1 MKIFNMRALS
11 LIEVQQEVHS
21 LLNSNNYDVT
31 AINKLNQNLSDYKN
45 DSRVLNSNILIHKEI
60 VELENSEMYGQTKAK
75 SIRRLI
81 ENRSYVL
88 SEINLPK
95 RINKNDVQNE
105 NIDDLTVSSQM
116 FYPNPVHGI
125 LNVNLSS
132 YSENTFEIK
141 LYDNIG
147 RLVLTDVVQNEISSF
162 DLSKI
167 TKGVYYIKVSILK
180 THEPILNE
188 KIILQ

>member
-1 MKIFNMRALS
+1 MRALS

-180 THEPILNE
+180 HMN
-188 KIILQ
+188 QF